1 MSAKMKKSNA
11 TIKSTLS
18 ENILPK
24 RVATASKE
32 FRGITNEGEFS
43 YNFRKF
49 CIECNTT
56 VIPNV
61 KIVSPDDLRGL
72 NTVSVSICC
81 EIGAVLTCIV

>member
-1 MSAKMKKSNA
+1 MSAKFKRSST
-11 TIKSTLS
+11 TIKTPS

-24 RVATASKE
+24 RVSTGSKD
-32 FRGITNEGEFS
+32 FRGVINEGGFS

-61 KIVSPDDLRGL
+61 KIISADDLNE
-72 NTVSVSICC
+72 NTRVSVSAI
-81 EIGAVLTCIV
+81 IPK